1 MTMTSRNDV
10 GGGGG
15 DSTAGSID
23 DERPT
28 VPRRRRLPLPAG
40 VVLALCIFLPALRV
54 CGSPTYPITM
64 PPFWSPYVL
73 GALVAVMAAAR
84 TPRGMRA
91 ARVAISAIVVLTA
104 LGFGV
109 LLVGSHQAQPI
120 AVGMFAFAV
129 AFVVVSRRG
138 EPELRA
144 AHATIGVGVGCAPWF
159 ALLAFDPDGMWGAWI
174 SLAASLALVVGG
186 LEWRRQLRLA
196 RVDPVPRAIART
208 A

>member
-1 MTMTSRNDV
+1 MTSRNDV
-10 GGGGG
+10 TDGGG
-15 DSTAGSID
+15 DSTPVLDD

-28 VPRRRRLPLPAG
+28 VARRRRLPLPAG

-84 TPRGMRA
+84 SPRVMEGV
-91 ARVAISAIVVLTA
+91 RVAISVIVVLTA

-109 LLVGSHQAQPI
+109 LTIGTIEGSPI
-120 AVGMFAFAV
+120 GLALFAFAV
-129 AFVVVSRRG
+129 VFVAIARHG

-144 AHATIGVGVGCAPWF
+144 AHATIGVGVGCTPWF

-174 SLAASLALVVGG
+174 SLGASLALIVGG
-186 LEWRRQLRLA
+186 LEWRRQVRLA